1 MKMLEDLAEDFPL
14 TQYGAKFV
22 SIAKGWA
29 ENKLHVY
36 QVASQSEQI
45 IRDAIR
51 NFTHHATI
59 TDMAKR
65 LEAAV
70 AQPRAVPEFVR
81 YALERC
87 LVSQE
92 ALAVSID
99 ESNPDDPYA
108 SLMVNEDIDMI
119 RRWLSSCDKSESAL
133 NAAIDDM
140 ENAP

>member
-1 MKMLEDLAEDFPL
+1 MKMLKDLAEVVREVEIKPGCWTDTEIMLRRF
-14 TQYGAKFV
+14 
-22 SIAKGWA
+22 
-29 ENKLHVY
+29 
-36 QVASQSEQI
+36 
-45 IRDAIR
+45 IR
-51 NFTHHATI
+51 THHATI

-65 LEAAV
+65 REAAV

-119 RRWLSSCDKSESAL
+119 RRWLASCDKSESAL

>member
-1 MKMLEDLAEDFPL
+1 MKMLEDLAEVVCPPTGTDIPFEARNCV
-14 TQYGAKFV
+14 GF
-22 SIAKGWA
+22 
-29 ENKLHVY
+29 
-36 QVASQSEQI
+36 
-45 IRDAIR
+45 IR
-51 NFTHHATI
+51 THHATI